1 MLEAFAPATM
11 ARRSRQQSRRP
22 AGRDRTGWLWLVPA
36 LVLAALLWLWWNPPE
51 VQPPGPT
58 EPKAPPPTPTPKAR
72 PPAAPSPP
80 AIPAPTRPV
89 PPPPEVPRVSGP
101 ETFPRPVQNVLEAQL
116 ALERLGFSAGSHDGA
131 IGSQTRAALR
141 AFQRS
146 HGLPVTGELDAATK
160 AHLSLDT
167 PPLTTYVVTGDDLAR
182 LRPLGKTWL
191 EKSRQDRLEY
201 ETILELVA
209 EQAHAHPNLIRRL
222 NPAVNWSNIVAGTVV
237 TVPNASLPPARG
249 RAARVRIHL
258 ASRTLEVFDDDGK
271 LILHFPCSIGS
282 IAEKRPVGE
291 LHVAVIAPN
300 PNYTFNP
307 EIFPESA
314 EARALDRKLIL
325 APGPNNPVGV
335 AWIGLDRPGYGI
347 HGTPW
352 PEAVGRTESHGC
364 FRLANWNAA
373 HLLQLSW
380 VGMPVVVEP

>member
-1 MLEAFAPATM
+1 
-11 ARRSRQQSRRP
+11 
-22 AGRDRTGWLWLVPA
+22 
-36 LVLAALLWLWWNPPE
+36 
-51 VQPPGPT
+51 
-58 EPKAPPPTPTPKAR
+58 
-72 PPAAPSPP
+72 
-80 AIPAPTRPV
+80 
-89 PPPPEVPRVSGP
+89 
-101 ETFPRPVQNVLEAQL
+101 VQNVLEAQL

-141 AFQRS
+141 AFQRTK
-146 HGLPVTGELDAATK
+146 GLPATGELDATTK
-160 AHLSLDT
+160 AELILDA
-167 PPLTTYVVTGDDLAR
+167 PPFTTILVTGDDLAR

-191 EKSRQDRLEY
+191 EKSQQDRLDY
-201 ETILELVA
+201 ESVLELVA
-209 EQAHAHPNLIRRL
+209 EQAHAHPNLVRRL
-222 NPAVNWSNIVAGTVV
+222 NPSVNWSNVVAGTVV
-237 TVPNASLPPARG
+237 TVPNAALPPAEG

-258 ASRTLEVFDDDGK
+258 ASRTLEVFDDDGRM
-271 LILHFPCSIGS
+271 ILHFPCSIGS

-291 LHVAVIAPN
+291 LHVAVIAPD

-347 HGTPW
+347 HGTPS

-373 HLLQLSW
+373 HLLQLAW
-380 VGMPVVVEP
+380 VGVPVVVEP